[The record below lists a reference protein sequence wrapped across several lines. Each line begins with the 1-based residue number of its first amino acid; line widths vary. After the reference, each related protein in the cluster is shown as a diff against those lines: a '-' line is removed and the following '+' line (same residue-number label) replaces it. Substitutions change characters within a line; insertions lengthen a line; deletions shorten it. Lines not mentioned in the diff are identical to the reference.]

1 MEKNKM
7 SRTMSEEVVFS
18 SKCLHEIFEARA
30 SHVPKKIAVSY
41 KDEQISYEELN
52 CRANQLAHQLQSLG
66 VGVNVLVGLCIN
78 RSIEMIVGI
87 LAILKAG
94 GAYVPID
101 PNYPSNRIRLLLED
115 SAVAVVVSASDVA
128 GCLEGF
134 NVKIVCI
141 EENLSPLH
149 NQPVTSPL
157 VISDDSN
164 LAYVIYTSGSTGI
177 PKGVLIEHRNVV
189 RLFEQTHHWFYF
201 DDKDVWT
208 MFHSVAFDFSV
219 WEIWGA
225 LLSGGHLVIVPFEVT
240 RSPKQFH
247 NLLTNKGITILN
259 QTPSA
264 FRQLVATDITSEES
278 TNFALRLV
286 IFGGEPLE
294 LKLLVPWI
302 DRYGDERPELVNMY
316 GITETTVHVTYR
328 RITKQDL
335 ASSDLSPI
343 GTPIP
348 DLQIHLLDPSGQAVP
363 DGTPGE
369 IYVAGPGLAR
379 GYLNRPELTAERFL
393 QNHSLSTEGGRLYYS
408 GDRAVRMDNGELIYL
423 GRADEQIKVRGFRIE
438 PREIEMCLRS
448 HSQVTSCVVIPHDY
462 GDGDVRLIAHIVP
475 TPNLSMTIETT
486 EELRNNLAQHAAVE
500 LPIHM
505 RPSAYSILTELPI
518 TAHGKVDRSA
528 LLTPCVDQSISSME
542 LNASMTSTEQ
552 VMTEIWEDLLEINCT
567 STNDD
572 FFDLGGTSLA
582 LIRLFGRVNEHFG
595 ISLDLIS
602 MVEGATISHLAKCVD
617 AELRNQQLVKVS

>member
-1 MEKNKM
+1 M
-7 SRTMSEEVVFS
+7 SKTMSESAVFS
-18 SKCLHEIFEARA
+18 NKCLHEIFEARA
-30 SHVPKKIAVSY
+30 RQAPNKIAVSY

-66 VGVNVLVGLCIN
+66 VGADVLVGLCTD

-115 SAVAVVVSASDVA
+115 SAVAVVVSVSSVA

-134 NVKIVCI
+134 NVKVVCI
-141 EENLSPLH
+141 DENLSSLN
-149 NQPVTSPL
+149 NQPVTSGQ
-157 VISDDSN
+157 VISNDRS

-177 PKGVLIEHRNVV
+177 PKGVLIEHRNAV
-189 RLFEQTHHWFYF
+189 RLFEQTHQWFNF

-225 LLSGGHLVIVPFEVT
+225 LLYGGHLVIVPFEVT

-247 NLLTNKGITILN
+247 NLLTHKGITVLN

-264 FRQLVATDITSEES
+264 FRQLVATDIASEES
-278 TNFALRLV
+278 TDFALRLV
-286 IFGGEPLE
+286 IFGGEALE
-294 LKLLVPWI
+294 LKLLDPWI
-302 DRYGDERPELVNMY
+302 ARYGDQRPQLVNMY

-348 DLQIHLLDPSGQAVP
+348 DLQIHLLDSSGQPVP
-363 DGTPGE
+363 DGTPGD
-369 IYVAGPGLAR
+369 IYIAGPGLAR
-379 GYLNRPELTAERFL
+379 GYHNRPELTAERFL
-393 QNHSLSTEGGRLYYS
+393 QNHSFSTEGARLYYS

-448 HSQVTSCVVIPHDY
+448 HPQVTSCVVIPHDY
-462 GDGDVRLIAHIVP
+462 GDGDVRLIAYIVP

-486 EELRNNLAQHAAVE
+486 EELRSNLAQYAGVE

-505 RPSAYSILTELPI
+505 RPSAYSILRELPI
-518 TAHGKVDRSA
+518 TAHGKVDRRA
-528 LLTPCVDQSISSME
+528 LPIPCVDKSISSTE
-542 LNASMTSTEQ
+542 LNASKTSTEQ
-552 VMTEIWEDLLEINCT
+552 VVTEIWEDLLEINCT

-582 LIRLFGRVNEHFG
+582 LIRLFGRINEHFG
-595 ISLDLIS
+595 ISLDLSS
-602 MVEGATISHLAKCVD
+602 MVEGATISHLARCVD

>member
-1 MEKNKM
+1 MEKIK
-7 SRTMSEEVVFS
+7 MSEETVFS
-18 SKCLHEIFEARA
+18 SKCLHKIFEARA
-30 SHVPKKIAVSY
+30 RQVPNKIAVSY

-101 PNYPSNRIRLLLED
+101 PNYPSNRIRLLVED
-115 SAVAVVVSASDVA
+115 SAVAVVVSVSDVA
-128 GCLEGF
+128 GCLEDF

-141 EENLSPLH
+141 DENLSSLN
-149 NQPVTSPL
+149 NQPVTSL
-157 VISDDSN
+157 EVISNDSS
-164 LAYVIYTSGSTGI
+164 LAYAIYTSGSTGI

-189 RLFEQTHHWFYF
+189 RLFEQTHHWFGF
-201 DDKDVWT
+201 DDKDVWA

-225 LLSGGHLVIVPFEVT
+225 LLYGGHLVIVPFEVT

-247 NLLTNKGITILN
+247 NLLTNKGVTILN

-264 FRQLVATDITSEES
+264 FRQLVATDIASEES
-278 TNFALRLV
+278 TDFALRLV

-294 LKLLVPWI
+294 LKLLAPWI
-302 DRYGDERPELVNMY
+302 ARYGDERPELVNMY
-316 GITETTVHVTYR
+316 GITETTVHVTYK
-328 RITKQDL
+328 RIRKQDL

-348 DLQIHLLDPSGQAVP
+348 DLQIHLLDASGQPVP

-369 IYVAGPGLAR
+369 IYIAGPGLAR
-379 GYLNRPELTAERFL
+379 GYHNRPELTAERFL
-393 QNHSLSTEGGRLYYS
+393 QNHSFSTEKARFYHS

-448 HSQVTSCVVIPHDY
+448 HPQVTASVVIPHDY
-462 GDGDVRLIAHIVP
+462 GDGDVRLIAYIVP
-475 TPNLSMTIETT
+475 TPHLSITIETT
-486 EELRNNLAQHAAVE
+486 EELLTNLAQHATAE

-528 LLTPCVDQSISSME
+528 LPIPCVDKSISSTK
-542 LNASMTSTEQ
+542 LKVSKTYTEQ
-552 VMTEIWEDLLEINCT
+552 VVTEIWEDVLSINCT
-567 STNDD
+567 STNED
-572 FFDLGGTSLA
+572 FFVFGGTSLA
-582 LIRLFGRVNEHFG
+582 LIRIFGKVNEHFG
-595 ISLDLIS
+595 IFLDVSS
-602 MVEGATISHLAKCVD
+602 MIEGATISHLAKCVD
-617 AELRNQQLVKVS
+617 AELRNQQLVKAS